1 MFLID
6 YSRSSAAVLLLIK
19 HVNVKTL
26 NGSEHDGR
34 SFFSFF
40 YWNWKILEAKVKFW
54 CDTHMT
60 QLFLKKFL
68 IFTKFRRERTVFHFI
83 FKENG
88 KSEAVFPQVLEDR
101 TLSGTPQCFSYFIT
115 IKKNVF
121 LDVDSKHMY

>member
-19 HVNVKTL
+19 HVVNVKTL

-40 YWNWKILEAKVKFW
+40 LLKLKFFRGEGKILMRHTH
-54 CDTHMT
+54 DTT
-60 QLFLKKFL
+60 FSEKFL
-68 IFTKFRRERTVFHFI
+68 IFTKFRREPTVFHFI

-88 KSEAVFPQVLEDR
+88 KSEAVFP
-101 TLSGTPQCFSYFIT
+101 
-115 IKKNVF
+115 
-121 LDVDSKHMY
+121 